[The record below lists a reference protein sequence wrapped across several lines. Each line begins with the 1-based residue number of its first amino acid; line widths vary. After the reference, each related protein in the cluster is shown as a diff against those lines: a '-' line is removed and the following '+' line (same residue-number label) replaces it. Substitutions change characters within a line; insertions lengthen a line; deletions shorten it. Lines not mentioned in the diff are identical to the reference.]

1 MKIQLGP
8 MKAILTAT
16 VAAVV
21 LLSACG
27 SDANTALESA
37 EDVPVLEA
45 PENVPVVEEAEEVP
59 SPEKAIADFT
69 AAFGNNDA
77 DLAWSFISDRCQGG
91 NSEAPDDYR
100 DLVAEWAAKY
110 PGATASNITA
120 VVDGDRAALSL
131 DVYDGAGEF
140 AEEYIAQPWVLS
152 DGNWYRDD
160 C

>member
-1 MKIQLGP
+1 MNIQLGS
-8 MKAILTAT
+8 MKAILIAT

-27 SDANTALESA
+27 SDANTALEAA
-37 EDVPVLEA
+37 EDVPVVE
-45 PENVPVVEEAEEVP
+45 EVEDVPVTEKAEAGP
-59 SPEKAIADFT
+59 SPEKAVADFT

-77 DLAWSFISDRCQGG
+77 DLAWSFISDRCKGG
-91 NSEAPDDYR
+91 ISEAPDDYR
-100 DLVAEWAAKY
+100 DHVAGWAAKY

-120 VVDGDRAALSL
+120 VVNGDRAALSL

-152 DGNWYRDD
+152 DGNWYREV